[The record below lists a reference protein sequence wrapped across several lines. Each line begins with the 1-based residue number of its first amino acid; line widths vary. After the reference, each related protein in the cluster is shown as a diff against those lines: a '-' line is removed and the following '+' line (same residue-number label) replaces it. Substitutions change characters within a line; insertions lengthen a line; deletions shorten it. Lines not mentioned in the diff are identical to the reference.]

1 MNTILTKYICRQKQH
16 NMQELD
22 WFETWFN
29 SPYYH
34 LLYNHR
40 DEEEALRFINKLIDK
55 LEPEQGSRML
65 DLACGK
71 GRHSKSLWEKG
82 FDVTGVDL
90 SENSIIAAKEYECD
104 TLRFYTHDMRF
115 PLVSNYFDYTFNF
128 FTSFGYFETEREH
141 INTLR
146 TMSSSLKKDG
156 KLVIDFLNTSL
167 PELNNTTEDTKILE
181 NNRFETRKWATDK
194 HLFKSI
200 KVYEGNSDKLL
211 ISFEERV
218 ARFNLQD
225 FEHLFSFANLE
236 LTEVLGDH
244 NLNAFDP
251 LVSPR
256 LILFAKK
263 KA

>member
-1 MNTILTKYICRQKQH
+1 
-16 NMQELD
+16 
-22 WFETWFN
+22 
-29 SPYYH
+29 
-34 LLYNHR
+34 
-40 DEEEALRFINKLIDK
+40 
-55 LEPEQGSRML
+55 ML

-71 GRHSKSLWEKG
+71 GRHSKALWDRG
-82 FDVTGVDL
+82 YDVTGVDL
-90 SENSIIAAKEYECD
+90 SDNSISAAKEYECD

-141 INTLR
+141 INALR

-156 KLVIDFLNTSL
+156 ILVIDFLNTSL
-167 PELNNTTEDTKILE
+167 PSLGITTEDTKILE
-181 NNRFETRKWATDK
+181 NNRFETKKWATAK

-225 FEHLFSFANLE
+225 FEHLFSHANLE

-244 NLNAFDP
+244 DLNVFDP